1 MIRFGLWVLVYNA
14 LCVVMLGILVVDE
27 YRAHVFLLGWLLTA
41 AFPHLG
47 KERLSRRQVVQKVA
61 AIAIVLGGTLLLHLG

>member
-27 YRAHVFLLGWLLTA
+27 YRAHVFLLGWLLYGLHVHTVNRA
-41 AFPHLG
+41 VLA
-47 KERLSRRQVVQKVA
+47 ERTRVRK
-61 AIAIVLGGTLLLHLG
+61 